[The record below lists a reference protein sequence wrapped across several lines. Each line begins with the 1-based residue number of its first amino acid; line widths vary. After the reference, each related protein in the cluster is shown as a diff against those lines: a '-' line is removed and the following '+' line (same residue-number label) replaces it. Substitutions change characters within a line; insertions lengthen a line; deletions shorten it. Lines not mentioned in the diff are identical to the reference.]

1 MTKDQG
7 QKINIAVLGVGRWGQ
22 NLVRNLA
29 QHPRVQLVAL
39 VDPHLERLQE
49 MRDRFSLSP
58 DIVLAADWDEIRELE
73 GLGAIVVATPATT
86 HYALIEDALGLGYHV
101 LAEKPLT
108 LDPQECLQLAEKA
121 QQQQVQLMV
130 DHTYLF
136 HPGVEA
142 GQKAIASGRLG
153 ALRYGYAT
161 RTNLGPV
168 RYDVDALW
176 DLAIHD
182 LCIFNYWLGDV
193 PKTVAAWGQNWLP
206 HNGNLADTVWLTLT
220 YPGDFTA
227 TIHVSW
233 LNPDK
238 QRRLA
243 VVGSEGTLV
252 FDELEPNAP
261 LRMRQGHF
269 REAGGYFLPEGLAE
283 ESLEIGTAE
292 PLRQVCD
299 RFVTAIETN
308 TPSFSSAIL
317 AANLVGV
324 LQGAEASLQ
333 QGGVAI
339 ALEPLKKTV

>member
-1 MTKDQG
+1 MTNNQG
-7 QKINIAVLGVGRWGQ
+7 QKTNIAILGVGRWGQ

-29 QHPRVQLVAL
+29 QHPRVQVVAL

-49 MRDRFSLSP
+49 VRDRLGLSP
-58 DIVLAADWDEIRELE
+58 DLILATDWAKIRELA
-73 GLGAIVVATPATT
+73 GLEAIVVATPATT
-86 HYALIEDALGLGYHV
+86 HYPLIADALELGYHV

-108 LDPQECLQLAEKA
+108 LDPQECLQLEEKA
-121 QQQQVQLMV
+121 KQHQVQLMV

-136 HPGVEA
+136 HPGVEG

-153 ALRYGYAT
+153 TLCYGYAA

-182 LCIFNYWLGDV
+182 LCIFNYWLGAV
-193 PKTVAAWGQNWLP
+193 PERVAARGQNWLP
-206 HNGNLADTVWLTLT
+206 NNQGLADTVWLTLT
-220 YPGDFTA
+220 YPGGFTA

-243 VVGSEGTLV
+243 VVGSEGTLI
-252 FDELEPNAP
+252 FDELHPEAP
-261 LRMRQGHF
+261 LRLRQGYF
-269 REAGGYFLPEGLAE
+269 QEAEGYFLPQGLGE
-283 ESLEIGTAE
+283 EKIEIGMAE

-299 RFVTAIETN
+299 RFVMAIETH
-308 TPSFSSAIL
+308 TPSFSSGAL
-317 AANLVGV
+317 AADLVRV
-324 LQGAEASLQ
+324 LRAAQASLQ

-339 ALEPLKKTV
+339 ALASF

>member
-1 MTKDQG
+1 MT
-7 QKINIAVLGVGRWGQ
+7 NIAVLGVGRWGQ
-22 NLVRNLA
+22 NLVRNLS

-39 VDPHLERLQE
+39 VDPHLERLQAVS
-49 MRDRFSLSP
+49 DRFSLSS
-58 DIVLAADWDEIRELE
+58 DLMLATHWAEIRNLAGLE
-73 GLGAIVVATPATT
+73 AIVVATPATT
-86 HYALIEDALGLGYHV
+86 HYPLIADALELGYHV

-108 LDPQECLQLAEKA
+108 LDSQECLQLATKA
-121 QQQQVQLMV
+121 KQNQVQLMV

-136 HPGVEA
+136 HPGVES

-153 ALRYGYAT
+153 TLRYGYAA

-182 LCIFNYWLGDV
+182 LCIFNYWLGGM
-193 PKTVAAWGQNWLP
+193 PETVAARGQNWLP
-206 HNGNLADTVWLTLT
+206 HNQGLADTVWLTLT
-220 YPGDFTA
+220 YPGGFTA
-227 TIHVSW
+227 TIHGSW

-252 FDELEPNAP
+252 FDELHPEAP
-261 LRMRQGHF
+261 LRLRQGHF
-269 REAGGYFLPEGLAE
+269 QAAEGNFLPQGLGE
-283 ESLEIGTAE
+283 EKIALGTAE

-299 RFVTAIETN
+299 RFITAIETH
-308 TPSFSSAIL
+308 TPSFSSGAL
-317 AANLVGV
+317 AADLVRV
-324 LQGAEASLQ
+324 LQGAQASLQ

-339 ALEPLKKTV
+339 ALPLGEG

>member
-1 MTKDQG
+1 MTNNQG
-7 QKINIAVLGVGRWGQ
+7 QKTNIAILGVGRWGQ

-29 QHPRVQLVAL
+29 QHPRVQVVAL

-49 MRDRFSLSP
+49 VRDRLGLSP
-58 DIVLAADWDEIRELE
+58 DLILATDWAKIRELA
-73 GLGAIVVATPATT
+73 GLEAIVVATPATT
-86 HYALIEDALGLGYHV
+86 HYPLIADALELGYHV

-108 LDPQECLQLAEKA
+108 LDPQECLQLEEKA
-121 QQQQVQLMV
+121 KQHQVQLMV

-136 HPGVEA
+136 HPGVEG

-153 ALRYGYAT
+153 TLCYGYAA

-182 LCIFNYWLGDV
+182 LCIFNYWLGAV
-193 PKTVAAWGQNWLP
+193 PERVAARGQNWLP
-206 HNGNLADTVWLTLT
+206 NNQGLADTVWLTLT
-220 YPGDFTA
+220 YPGGFTA

-243 VVGSEGTLV
+243 VVGSEGTLI
-252 FDELEPNAP
+252 FDELHPEAP
-261 LRMRQGHF
+261 LRLRQGHF
-269 REAGGYFLPEGLAE
+269 QEAEGYFLPQGLGE
-283 ESLEIGTAE
+283 EKIEIGRAE

-299 RFVTAIETN
+299 RFVMAIETH
-308 TPSFSSAIL
+308 TPSFSSGAL
-317 AANLVGV
+317 AADLVRV
-324 LQGAEASLQ
+324 LRAAQASLQ

-339 ALEPLKKTV
+339 ALASF